1 MSSTPSGDQ
10 GPAPQR
16 SATPAPQRSATPAP
30 QRSATP
36 ASPWSASPPPQRSAA
51 PAPQRSA
58 APAPQRSATPAPQR
72 SATPVAPWTPTSSGS
87 ATSAGSAPSAS
98 RYTSPASSTGRS
110 SSPTGRLT
118 GPPSTSPYG
127 SASAAPG
134 YQSSAGYPTGT
145 GYQAPPGQ
153 PGSAAAQGGSTQSGT
168 TRPSA
173 TRPGVPAY
181 QRSASATGATSQ
193 VSAAGRSSATGQ
205 PGAASQPAAGA
216 PTGPRVTRPAPAG
229 THTLADVTTVMG
241 RVRDAVE
248 TVIEGKRGAIDTAL
262 VVMLAEGHLLL
273 EDVPGVGKTMLA
285 KALGRAID
293 CRVNRVQ
300 FTPDLLPTDITGVSI
315 YNQATRQ
322 FEFKQGGIF
331 ANIVLGDEINRA
343 SPKTQSAM
351 LEAMEERQVS
361 ADGTTY
367 QLPSPFMV
375 IATQNPIE
383 MEGTYPLPEAQRDR
397 FMARIEMGYPA
408 EDAEVEMLRNH
419 GGRHP
424 LADLKPVTDGR
435 TINGLVQA
443 VTTVYVAPALERYI
457 VQVVGATRSTRDLRL
472 GASPRSSLQLLR
484 ACRALAAI
492 SGRDYITPDDVA
504 ALAVPVLAH
513 RVLPSTEAQLA
524 QRTVADIIGSCVR
537 SVPIP
542 DRS

>member
-1 MSSTPSGDQ
+1 MSSTPYGGQD
-10 GPAPQR
+10 PVPQR
-16 SATPAPQRSATPAP
+16 SATPPGSYPASPTSSYPTRSDPTGSYPAAPGSTASASQYPSTSRSATP
-30 QRSATP
+30 RP
-36 ASPWSASPPPQRSAA
+36 AYQ
-51 PAPQRSA
+51 
-58 APAPQRSATPAPQR
+58 T
-72 SATPVAPWTPTSSGS
+72 
-87 ATSAGSAPSAS
+87 SAPSRATTGS
-98 RYTSPASSTGRS
+98 LPPAA
-110 SSPTGRLT
+110 
-118 GPPSTSPYG
+118 STSY
-127 SASAAPG
+127 
-134 YQSSAGYPTGT
+134 
-145 GYQAPPGQ
+145 
-153 PGSAAAQGGSTQSGT
+153 
-168 TRPSA
+168 
-173 TRPGVPAY
+173 
-181 QRSASATGATSQ
+181 
-193 VSAAGRSSATGQ
+193 
-205 PGAASQPAAGA
+205 
-216 PTGPRVTRPAPAG
+216 
-229 THTLADVTTVMG
+229 TLADVTTVMG

-315 YNQATRQ
+315 YNQATRE
-322 FEFKQGGIF
+322 FEFKQGGVF

-367 QLPSPFMV
+367 PLPSPFMV

-397 FMARIEMGYPA
+397 FMARIEMGYPS
-408 EDAEVEMLRNH
+408 EEAEVAMLRNH

-424 LADLKPVTDGR
+424 LADMRPVTTGE
-435 TINGLVQA
+435 TISGLIEA
-443 VTTVYVAPALERYI
+443 VKGVYVAPALELYI
-457 VQVVGATRSTRDLRL
+457 VQVITATRTTRDLRL
-472 GASPRSSLQLLR
+472 GASPRSSLSLLR

-492 SGRDYITPDDVA
+492 SGRDYITPDDIA
-504 ALAVPVLAH
+504 ALCVPVLAH

-524 QRTVADIIGSCVR
+524 KRSVDDIIGSCLR